1 MSVSPNARI
10 SSGRPVGGGRKKSA
24 WNMLVQQVYK
34 AEKSINPN
42 FQFKDALKK
51 ASSLKK
57 SGNYGSMMSKSKKM
71 KTRKTRGRRMKG
83 RKTRKVGGSSHYVQ
97 PIGSPIET
105 HK

>member
-1 MSVSPNARI
+1 
-10 SSGRPVGGGRKKSA
+10 
-24 WNMLVQQVYK
+24 MLVHQVYK

-57 SGNYGSMMSKSKKM
+57 SGNYGSMMSKGN
-71 KTRKTRGRRMKG
+71 RKTRGRRMKG
-83 RKTRKVGGSSHYVQ
+83 RKTRKVVGGNLEDPFDPRRFGGSSHYIEK
-97 PIGSPIET
+97 IGSPIET